1 MTTAEGLLDSGQR
14 PTFAH
19 MRDKRLGRT
28 LAIGIAALAVFTTVS
43 NLSMPVADRR
53 PSLGMTLAV
62 ALMLMAHCAVYWFGD
77 RLRERL
83 TVAGY
88 LAIQAALV
96 FLVGLT
102 GTIVPVVLTLYVAL
116 TVEAI
121 IVAKSQLGTMA
132 ITTGAIV
139 LLGAS
144 AALTWGV
151 YRAAT
156 AGLLL
161 AVVGV
166 LAHAVAAL
174 VRRDAPGAQ
183 PLPARTVAEE
193 IANVRQP
200 AGPPELHFDR
210 RDLARLTARER
221 EVLRALASGARTSEI
236 AEQLDISERTVK
248 AHLANIYQ
256 KLGVD
261 SRTAA
266 VAMALRKDSTDDATV

>member
-1 MTTAEGLLDSGQR
+1 
-14 PTFAH
+14 
-19 MRDKRLGRT
+19 MRDQRLGRT
-28 LAIGIAALAVFTTVS
+28 LAIGIAALAAFNTAS
-43 NLSMPVADRR
+43 SLSMPIADRR
-53 PSLGMTLAV
+53 PGLGITVAV
-62 ALMLMAHCAVYWFGD
+62 ALALIAHGVVYWFGD
-77 RLRERL
+77 RVRERITL
-83 TVAGY
+83 AGY

-121 IVAKSQLGTMA
+121 VVAGSQWGTMA
-132 ITTGAIV
+132 ITTGAI
-139 LLGAS
+139 LLFGVS
-144 AALTWGV
+144 TALAWGT

-156 AGLLL
+156 VGLLL

-174 VRRDAPGAQ
+174 VRRDAPASS
-183 PLPARTVAEE
+183 PVPARAVAEE
-193 IANVRQP
+193 TESVRQ
-200 AGPPELHFDR
+200 AGAPVELPFDR

-221 EVLRALASGARTSEI
+221 EVLRALARGARTTEI
-236 AEQLDISERTVK
+236 AEQLDIAERTVK

-266 VAMALRKDSTDDATV
+266 VAVALQKGLD

>member
-1 MTTAEGLLDSGQR
+1 
-14 PTFAH
+14 

-53 PSLGMTLAV
+53 PSPGMTLAV
-62 ALMLMAHCAVYWFGD
+62 AVALVAHCAIYWFG
-77 RLRERL
+77 ERIRARFGI
-83 TVAGY
+83 AGY
-88 LAIQAALV
+88 LAIQATLV

-102 GTIVPVVLTLYVAL
+102 ETIVPVVLTLYVAL

-121 IVAKSQLGTMA
+121 VLAESQWGAMA

-144 AALTWGV
+144 AAFAWGV

-174 VRRDAPGAQ
+174 VRRNAPG
-183 PLPARTVAEE
+183 LPSVPVRPSAEE
-193 IANVRQP
+193 TANTRQVP
-200 AGPPELHFDR
+200 AAAVVDFDR

-221 EVLRALASGARTSEI
+221 EVLRSLTSGARTIEI
-236 AEQLDISERTVK
+236 AEQLDIAERTVK

-266 VAMALRKDSTDDATV
+266 VAMALQRDSSTDHAASDGVPPANRTS

>member
-1 MTTAEGLLDSGQR
+1 M
-14 PTFAH
+14 H
-19 MRDKRLGRT
+19 DKRLGRT
-28 LAIGIAALAVFTTVS
+28 LAIGIAALAVFNTVS
-43 NLSMPVADRR
+43 NLSMPVVDRR

-62 ALMLMAHCAVYWFGD
+62 AVALVAHSVVYWFGD
-77 RLRERL
+77 RVRERF

-88 LAIQAALV
+88 IGVQAALV

-116 TVEAI
+116 TVESI
-121 IVAKSQLGTMA
+121 IVAESQLGTMA

-139 LLGAS
+139 LVGVS

-161 AVVGV
+161 ALVGV
-166 LAHAVAAL
+166 LAHAIAAL
-174 VRRDAPGAQ
+174 VRRDARGSE
-183 PLPARTVAEE
+183 PA
-193 IANVRQP
+193 P
-200 AGPPELHFDR
+200 AGAVTEEEAASVRRMAAPADLHFDR

-221 EVLRALASGARTSEI
+221 EVLRALASGARTTEI
-236 AEQLDISERTVK
+236 AEQLDIAERTVK

-266 VAMALRKDSTDDATV
+266 VAVALQKNSTDEAAAGGSGARETR

>member
-1 MTTAEGLLDSGQR
+1 
-14 PTFAH
+14 

-28 LAIGIAALAVFTTVS
+28 LAIGIAALAVFNTVS

-53 PSLGMTLAV
+53 PSLGMTMAVAV
-62 ALMLMAHCAVYWFGD
+62 ALLAHSVVYWFGD
-77 RLRERL
+77 RVRERF

-88 LAIQAALV
+88 IGVQAALV

-102 GTIVPVVLTLYVAL
+102 ATIVPVVLTLYVAL
-116 TVEAI
+116 TVESI
-121 IVAKSQLGTMA
+121 IVAESQLGTMA

-139 LLGAS
+139 LIGVS

-156 AGLLL
+156 AGLVL

-174 VRRDAPGAQ
+174 VRRDAPGSSP
-183 PLPARTVAEE
+183 PLPAGAVAEK
-193 IANVRQP
+193 AASVRQT
-200 AGPPELHFDR
+200 AAHADLRFDR

-221 EVLRALASGARTSEI
+221 EVLRALASGARTTEI
-236 AEQLDISERTVK
+236 AEQLDIAERTVK

-266 VAMALRKDSTDDATV
+266 VALALQNDSTDETRAGGRRARERR

>member
-1 MTTAEGLLDSGQR
+1 
-14 PTFAH
+14 

-28 LAIGIAALAVFTTVS
+28 LAIGIAALAVFNTVS

-53 PSLGMTLAV
+53 PSLGMTLGV
-62 ALMLMAHCAVYWFGD
+62 ALALVAHSVAYWFGD
-77 RLRERL
+77 RLRERF
-83 TVAGY
+83 TIASY
-88 LAIQAALV
+88 LAVQAALV
-96 FLVGLT
+96 FLVGVT
-102 GTIVPVVLTLYVAL
+102 ATIVPVVLTLYVVL

-121 IVAKSQLGTMA
+121 LVAESQVGTMA

-144 AALTWGV
+144 AALAWGV

-161 AVVGV
+161 ALVGV
-166 LAHAVAAL
+166 LAHAAAAL
-174 VRRDAPGAQ
+174 VRRDAPGSL
-183 PLPARTVAEE
+183 PVPARTVAQDT
-193 IANVRQP
+193 ASVRQAGAP
-200 AGPPELHFDR
+200 AELSFDR
-210 RDLARLTARER
+210 RDLSRLTARER
-221 EVLRALASGARTSEI
+221 EVLRALASGARTTEI
-236 AEQLDISERTVK
+236 AGQLDITERTVK

-266 VAMALRKDSTDDATV
+266 VAVALQKGLDG

>member
-1 MTTAEGLLDSGQR
+1 MG
-14 PTFAH
+14 
-19 MRDKRLGRT
+19 DKRLGRT
-28 LAIGIAALAVFTTVS
+28 LAIGIAALAVLNTVS
-43 NLSMPVADRR
+43 NLSMPIADRR
-53 PSLGMTLAV
+53 PTLGTTLAV
-62 ALMLMAHCAVYWFGD
+62 AAALAAHSIVYWFGD
-77 RLRERL
+77 RLRERF

-88 LAIQAALV
+88 LAVQAALV

-116 TVEAI
+116 TVESI
-121 IVAKSQLGTMA
+121 IVAESQLGTMA
-132 ITTGAIV
+132 ITTGALV

-144 AALTWGV
+144 AALAWGV

-174 VRRDAPGAQ
+174 VRRGAPDS
-183 PLPARTVAEE
+183 PRVPAPTVVEGTAS
-193 IANVRQP
+193 VRQAGAP
-200 AGPPELHFDR
+200 AELHFER

-221 EVLRALASGARTSEI
+221 EVLRALASGARTIEI
-236 AEQLDISERTVK
+236 AEQLDIAERTVK

-266 VAMALRKDSTDDATV
+266 VAVALQNDSTVDGTGERSRMRETR

>member
-1 MTTAEGLLDSGQR
+1 
-14 PTFAH
+14 

-28 LAIGIAALAVFTTVS
+28 LAIGIAALAVFNTVS

-62 ALMLMAHCAVYWFGD
+62 AVALTAHSAVYWFGD
-77 RLRERL
+77 RLRERF

-121 IVAKSQLGTMA
+121 LVAESQWGTMA
-132 ITTGAIV
+132 ITTGAII

-144 AALTWGV
+144 AALAWGV

-174 VRRDAPGAQ
+174 VRRDAPASQ
-183 PLPARTVAEE
+183 SVPVRAAADEVASVRLPST
-193 IANVRQP
+193 P
-200 AGPPELHFDR
+200 AELHLDR
-210 RDLARLTARER
+210 ANLARLTARER
-221 EVLRALASGARTSEI
+221 EVLRALASGARTTEI
-236 AEQLDISERTVK
+236 AEQLDIAERTVK

-266 VAMALRKDSTDDATV
+266 VAVALQKGLD

>member
-1 MTTAEGLLDSGQR
+1 
-14 PTFAH
+14 

-28 LAIGIAALAVFTTVS
+28 LAIGIAALAVFNTLS
-43 NLSMPVADRR
+43 SLSMPVADRR
-53 PSLGMTLAV
+53 PSLATTLAV
-62 ALMLMAHCAVYWFGD
+62 ALALATHSVVYWFGD
-77 RLRERL
+77 RLRERF

-96 FLVGLT
+96 FVVGLT

-116 TVEAI
+116 TVESI
-121 IVAKSQLGTMA
+121 IVAGSQLGTMA

-144 AALTWGV
+144 AALAWGV

-174 VRRDAPGAQ
+174 VRRDAAGSP
-183 PLPARTVAEE
+183 PVPAPAVAEE
-193 IANVRQP
+193 PAGVRQ
-200 AGPPELHFDR
+200 AGAAAELHFDR

-221 EVLRALASGARTSEI
+221 EVLRALASGARTIEI
-236 AEQLDISERTVK
+236 AEQLDIAERTVK

-266 VAMALRKDSTDDATV
+266 VAVALQNNSTIDDTAGRSPVRDRR

>member
-1 MTTAEGLLDSGQR
+1 
-14 PTFAH
+14 

-28 LAIGIAALAVFTTVS
+28 LAIGIAALAVFNTVS
-43 NLSMPVADRR
+43 SLSMPIADRR
-53 PSLGMTLAV
+53 PSLGMALAV
-62 ALMLMAHCAVYWFGD
+62 AVALVAHSTTYWFGD

-83 TVAGY
+83 TIAGY
-88 LAIQAALV
+88 LAIQATLV

-102 GTIVPVVLTLYVAL
+102 ATIVPVVLTLYVAL
-116 TVEAI
+116 TVES
-121 IVAKSQLGTMA
+121 IVLAESQWGTMA

-144 AALTWGV
+144 AAFAWGV

-156 AGLLL
+156 VGLLL

-166 LAHAVAAL
+166 LAHAIAAL
-174 VRRDAPGAQ
+174 VRRDAPGLQAVSVRPGAAETANIKQ
-183 PLPARTVAEE
+183 APAAAE
-193 IANVRQP
+193 VD
-200 AGPPELHFDR
+200 FDR

-221 EVLRALASGARTSEI
+221 EVLRSLASGARTIEI
-236 AEQLDISERTVK
+236 AEQLDIAERTVK

-266 VAMALRKDSTDDATV
+266 VAMALQRDSTDHSAVDRSSVRE

>member
-1 MTTAEGLLDSGQR
+1 
-14 PTFAH
+14 

-28 LAIGIAALAVFTTVS
+28 LAIGIAALAVFNTVS
-43 NLSMPVADRR
+43 SLSMPIADRR

-62 ALMLMAHCAVYWFGD
+62 AVALVAHSTVYWFSD

-88 LAIQAALV
+88 LAIQATLV

-102 GTIVPVVLTLYVAL
+102 GTIIPVVLTLYVAL

-121 IVAKSQLGTMA
+121 VVAESQWGTMA

-144 AALTWGV
+144 AAFAWGV

-156 AGLLL
+156 VGLLL

-174 VRRDAPGAQ
+174 VRRDAPDPQSA
-183 PLPARTVAEE
+183 PARPGAEE
-193 IANVRQP
+193 AANIRQVP
-200 AGPPELHFDR
+200 APAEVDFDR
-210 RDLARLTARER
+210 RDLARLTARARSPSVAHER
-221 EVLRALASGARTSEI
+221 RAHDRDRRTTRHCRANREGSPREHLPKARGRLAHGGGRDGV
-236 AEQLDISERTVK
+236 AEGLLDRQRRVGRSSAGE
-248 AHLANIYQ
+248 Q
-256 KLGVD
+256 D
-261 SRTAA
+261 
-266 VAMALRKDSTDDATV
+266 

>member
-1 MTTAEGLLDSGQR
+1 
-14 PTFAH
+14 

-28 LAIGIAALAVFTTVS
+28 LAIGIAALAVLTTVS

-62 ALMLMAHCAVYWFGD
+62 ALALTAHSVVYWFGD
-77 RLRERL
+77 RFRERF

-88 LAIQAALV
+88 LAVQAALV

-121 IVAKSQLGTMA
+121 IVAESQLGMMA

-144 AALTWGV
+144 AALAWGV

-174 VRRDAPGAQ
+174 VRRNAPG
-183 PLPARTVAEE
+183 PAPVTAGAVTEDA
-193 IANVRQP
+193 ASVRQAATAADLP
-200 AGPPELHFDR
+200 FDR

-221 EVLRALASGARTSEI
+221 EVLRALASGARTIEI
-236 AEQLDISERTVK
+236 AEQLDIAERTVK

-266 VAMALRKDSTDDATV
+266 VAVALQKDSTVDGTAERSRVRETR

>member
-1 MTTAEGLLDSGQR
+1 MS
-14 PTFAH
+14 AH
-19 MRDKRLGRT
+19 FRRMRDNRLGRT
-28 LAIGIAALAVFTTVS
+28 LAIGIAALAVFNTVS

-53 PSLGMTLAV
+53 PTPGMTLAV
-62 ALMLMAHCAVYWFGD
+62 AVALIAHSVIYWFGD
-77 RLRERL
+77 RVRERF
-83 TVAGY
+83 TVAAYIGV
-88 LAIQAALV
+88 QAALV
-96 FLVGLT
+96 FFVGLT

-116 TVEAI
+116 AVEAI
-121 IVAKSQLGTMA
+121 IVAESPLGTMA

-139 LLGAS
+139 LLGVS
-144 AALTWGV
+144 AALSWGV

-174 VRRDAPGAQ
+174 VRRVAPGSAS
-183 PLPARTVAEE
+183 LPAGAVAEE
-193 IANVRQP
+193 ALSVRQTAAP
-200 AGPPELHFDR
+200 ADLHFDR

-221 EVLRALASGARTSEI
+221 EVLRALASGARTTEI
-236 AEQLDISERTVK
+236 AEQLDIAERTVK

-266 VAMALRKDSTDDATV
+266 VALALQKDSTDESTAGAGGNRARERR

>member
-1 MTTAEGLLDSGQR
+1 
-14 PTFAH
+14 

-28 LAIGIAALAVFTTVS
+28 LAIGIAALAVFNTVS
-43 NLSMPVADRR
+43 SLSMPVADRR
-53 PSLGMTLAV
+53 PSLWTTLAV
-62 ALMLMAHCAVYWFGD
+62 ALALAAHSVVYWFGD
-77 RLRERL
+77 RLRERF

-88 LAIQAALV
+88 LAVQAALV
-96 FLVGLT
+96 FVVGLT
-102 GTIVPVVLTLYVAL
+102 GTIVPVVLTIYVAL

-121 IVAKSQLGTMA
+121 IVAGSQLGTMA

-144 AALTWGV
+144 AALAWGV

-161 AVVGV
+161 AVVGL

-174 VRRDAPGAQ
+174 VRRDTVGSQPVPAPA
-183 PLPARTVAEE
+183 VVEE
-193 IANVRQP
+193 IGSVRQ
-200 AGPPELHFDR
+200 AGAPTDLHFDR

-221 EVLRALASGARTSEI
+221 EVLRALASGARTIEI
-236 AEQLDISERTVK
+236 AEQLDIAERTVK

-266 VAMALRKDSTDDATV
+266 VAVALQNNSTIDDGAGRSPVRERS

>member
-1 MTTAEGLLDSGQR
+1 
-14 PTFAH
+14 

-28 LAIGIAALAVFTTVS
+28 LAIGIAALAVFNTVS

-53 PSLGMTLAV
+53 PSLATTLAV
-62 ALMLMAHCAVYWFGD
+62 AMALTAHSAIYWFGD
-77 RLRERL
+77 RLRERF

-88 LAIQAALV
+88 LAVQAALV
-96 FLVGLT
+96 FFIGLT
-102 GTIVPVVLTLYVAL
+102 GTIVPVVLALYVVL

-121 IVAKSQLGTMA
+121 VVAESQWGTMA

-144 AALTWGV
+144 AALAWGV

-156 AGLLL
+156 LGLLL

-166 LAHAVAAL
+166 LAHAAAAL
-174 VRRDAPGAQ
+174 VRRDVPGPQTAPVRA
-183 PLPARTVAEE
+183 VAEDRASTAQAAASAE
-193 IANVRQP
+193 VD
-200 AGPPELHFDR
+200 FDR

-221 EVLRALASGARTSEI
+221 EVLRALASGARTIEI
-236 AEQLDISERTVK
+236 AERLDIAERTVK

-266 VAMALRKDSTDDATV
+266 VALALQRDSTEHAAVGRNSARERD

>member
-1 MTTAEGLLDSGQR
+1 
-14 PTFAH
+14 

-28 LAIGIAALAVFTTVS
+28 LAIGIAALAVFNTVS
-43 NLSMPVADRR
+43 SLSMPIADRR

-62 ALMLMAHCAVYWFGD
+62 AVALVAHSTVYWFSD

-88 LAIQAALV
+88 LAIQATLV

-121 IVAKSQLGTMA
+121 VVAESQWGTMA

-144 AALTWGV
+144 AAFAWGV

-156 AGLLL
+156 VGLLL

-174 VRRDAPGAQ
+174 VRRDAPDPQSA
-183 PLPARTVAEE
+183 PARPGAEE
-193 IANVRQP
+193 AANLRQVP
-200 AGPPELHFDR
+200 APAEVDFDR

-221 EVLRALASGARTSEI
+221 EVLRSLTSGARTIEI
-236 AEQLDISERTVK
+236 AEQLDIAERTVK

-266 VAMALRKDSTDDATV
+266 VAMALQRDSSTDNAAPDGVPPANRTS

>member
-1 MTTAEGLLDSGQR
+1 
-14 PTFAH
+14 

-28 LAIGIAALAVFTTVS
+28 LAIGIAAVAVFNTMS

-62 ALMLMAHCAVYWFGD
+62 AVALVAHSAVYWFGD
-77 RLRERL
+77 RLRDRS
-83 TVAGY
+83 TVAAY
-88 LAIQAALV
+88 LAVQATLV

-102 GTIVPVVLTLYVAL
+102 GTIVPVELTLYVAL

-121 IVAKSQLGTMA
+121 VVAESRWGTMA

-144 AALTWGV
+144 AALAWGV

-156 AGLLL
+156 LGLLL

-166 LAHAVAAL
+166 LAHAIAAL
-174 VRRDAPGAQ
+174 VRRNAPDSQSAATR
-183 PLPARTVAEE
+183 PVAEKAAS
-193 IANVRQP
+193 IVQMATP
-200 AGPPELHFDR
+200 AEVDFER

-221 EVLRALASGARTSEI
+221 EVLRALASGARTIEI
-236 AEQLDISERTVK
+236 AEQLDIAERTVK

-266 VAMALRKDSTDDATV
+266 VAVALQRDSTDHAGVGMSSARKKG

>member
-1 MTTAEGLLDSGQR
+1 
-14 PTFAH
+14 

-28 LAIGIAALAVFTTVS
+28 LAIGIAALAVLTTVS

-53 PSLGMTLAV
+53 PSLAMTLAV
-62 ALMLMAHCAVYWFGD
+62 ALALTTHSVVYWFGD
-77 RLRERL
+77 RFRQRFS
-83 TVAGY
+83 VAGY
-88 LAIQAALV
+88 LAVQAALV
-96 FLVGLT
+96 FLIGLT
-102 GTIVPVVLTLYVAL
+102 GTIVPVVLALYVAL

-121 IVAKSQLGTMA
+121 IVAESQLGTMA
-132 ITTGAIV
+132 ITTGAII

-144 AALTWGV
+144 AGLAWGV

-166 LAHAVAAL
+166 LAHAVTAL
-174 VRRDAPGAQ
+174 VRLNAS
-183 PLPARTVAEE
+183 
-193 IANVRQP
+193 
-200 AGPPELHFDR
+200 PPESADTGDAGSVRHADVAAQLDFDR
-210 RDLARLTARER
+210 RRLAGLTARER
-221 EVLRALASGARTSEI
+221 EVLRALASGARTIEI
-236 AEQLDISERTVK
+236 AEQLDIAERTVK

-266 VAMALRKDSTDDATV
+266 VAVALQKDPTGDAPIEQSRVRERR

>member
-1 MTTAEGLLDSGQR
+1 
-14 PTFAH
+14 
-19 MRDKRLGRT
+19 MRDTRLGRT
-28 LAIGIAALAVFTTVS
+28 LAIGIAAVAVFNTVS

-62 ALMLMAHCAVYWFGD
+62 AVALMAHSAVYWFGE
-77 RLRERL
+77 RLRERF
-83 TVAGY
+83 TIAGY
-88 LAIQAALV
+88 LAVQATLV
-96 FLVGLT
+96 FLLGLT
-102 GTIVPVVLTLYVAL
+102 ATIVPVVLTLYVAL

-121 IVAKSQLGTMA
+121 VVAEWQWGTMA

-144 AALTWGV
+144 AAFAWGV

-156 AGLLL
+156 VGLLL

-174 VRRDAPGAQ
+174 VRRYAPGSQ
-183 PLPARTVAEE
+183 PFPAHPVVKEAASTGQMA
-193 IANVRQP
+193 AP
-200 AGPPELHFDR
+200 ADMDFDR
-210 RDLARLTARER
+210 PKLARLTARQR
-221 EVLRALASGARTSEI
+221 EVLRSLASGARTIEI
-236 AEQLDISERTVK
+236 AEELEIAERTVK

-266 VAMALRKDSTDDATV
+266 VSLALRDSNDDHAAVGRRSARAQD